1 MVWGFKKHCAGLG
14 LIDDDI
20 EVDFFDEALSLGT
33 RKLRSNGNETPTGP
47 QDAERASYVF
57 RAVGT
62 LKANTRAR
70 QGLDHRAKLTRNC
83 GAFFIK
89 LRIGC
94 FLPVV
99 ENGNRIGIPFFE
111 NFLGDVHL
119 KMQRRLCPLLHL

>member
-1 MVWGFKKHCAGLG
+1 VGWGFQKHCAGLG

-20 EVDFFDEALSLGT
+20 EVDFLDEALSLEGG
-33 RKLRSNGNETPTGP
+33 KLRSNGNETPTGP
-47 QDAERASYVF
+47 QDAEGMRDVIHP
-57 RAVGT
+57 VGT

-70 QGLDHRAKLTRNC
+70 LGLDQRAKLTRHR

-94 FLPVV
+94 FVPSV
-99 ENGNRIGIPFFE
+99 ENGNRSGIRFFE

-119 KMQRRLCPLLHL
+119 KMQRRLCLLLHL

>member
-20 EVDFFDEALSLGT
+20 EVDFFDEALSLGGG
-33 RKLRSNGNETPTGP
+33 KLRSNGNETPAGP

-57 RAVGT
+57 HAVGT
-62 LKANTRAR
+62 LKADTRAR
-70 QGLDHRAKLTRNC
+70 QGLDQRAKLPRNR

-119 KMQRRLCPLLHL
+119 KMQRRRCPLLHL

>member
-1 MVWGFKKHCAGLG
+1 MG

-20 EVDFFDEALSLGT
+20 EVDFLDEALLLGT
-33 RKLRSNGNETPTGP
+33 RKLRSDGNETPAGP

-57 RAVGT
+57 RAVGS
-62 LKANTRAR
+62 LKADTRAR
-70 QGLDHRAKLTRNC
+70 QGLDQRAKLTRNC

-111 NFLGDVHL
+111 NFLGDIHL
-119 KMQRRLCPLLHL
+119 KMRLLLCLRPHL

>member
-14 LIDDDI
+14 LLDDDI
-20 EVDFFDEALSLGT
+20 EVDFLDEALSLGGG
-33 RKLRSNGNETPTGP
+33 KLRSNWNETPAGP
-47 QDAERASYVF
+47 QDAKSVRDVICP
-57 RAVGT
+57 VGA

-70 QGLDHRAKLTRNC
+70 QGLEQRAKLTLNR

-94 FLPVV
+94 FLPSV
-99 ENGNRIGIPFFE
+99 ENGNRSGIRFFE

-119 KMQRRLCPLLHL
+119 KMQRRLCLLLHL